1 MRGGYDHEIIPVHAC
16 THPRSG
22 RVARTNDS
30 ATFDDEHTEHTEHTE
45 YTDHHSA
52 ARGSSDVRVSWCER
66 WTRDGRAASRI
77 TNFYLWEIIMNELE
91 KEFWDE
97 KEVKPMWARDN
108 HAKVVKRSELP
119 GPWEVQ
125 AEEADQADL
134 YEPKVKIQPTKVL
147 SINRDYLPFV
157 NVNQHASVEKD
168 PHGLD
173 PHSRG
178 AKLDQ
183 GKNRLGL
190 VLLDFARALE
200 EVGKVGT
207 FGANKYTAHGWCSV
221 LGGEERYTD
230 ALFRHLMAEG
240 RGEIIDPDSQML
252 HAAQVAWNA
261 LARLTYILKRCETE
275 LALNAEDTCPK
286 Q

>member
-1 MRGGYDHEIIPVHAC
+1 
-16 THPRSG
+16 
-22 RVARTNDS
+22 
-30 ATFDDEHTEHTEHTE
+30 
-45 YTDHHSA
+45 
-52 ARGSSDVRVSWCER
+52 
-66 WTRDGRAASRI
+66 
-77 TNFYLWEIIMNELE
+77 MNELE

-97 KEVKPMWARDN
+97 KEVKPMWAQNN
-108 HAKVVKRSELP
+108 HAKIAKRSELP
-119 GPWEVQ
+119 GPWEVTPG
-125 AEEADQADL
+125 EDP
-134 YEPKVKIQPTKVL
+134 YEPKMKIRPGQLVPFDPTHVPPSL
-147 SINRDYLPFV
+147 N
-157 NVNQHASVEKD
+157 VEKD

-173 PHSRG
+173 PHSKG

-261 LARLTYILKRCETE
+261 LARLTYILKRRETE
-275 LALNAEDTCPK
+275 LALNTEDTCPK